1 MNPTP
6 KTQTPE
12 PETAE
17 EPKSVDPK
25 VEDAETEDSKTAD
38 LKAEGKAEASSE
50 DSAPAVVALDKQ
62 AEKPDEKQAG
72 TSGEASAEPEQ
83 AKDLADDGLS
93 DDGLSDDGLDEDL
106 DADDVPV
113 AASSGL
119 GAAAAAIVAVCL
131 GIVALTGTWSS
142 RVLAE
147 RQGLVGQLKTGQSGT
162 AEQQIAAIYGDAW
175 HLTATVNGVVALVAL
190 LVGVIVLTLPERA
203 TWVRPVALAGVVL
216 GFLGLLVSAGMYF
229 DLFAALPTAPT
240 AGS

>member
-1 MNPTP
+1 
-6 KTQTPE
+6 
-12 PETAE
+12 
-17 EPKSVDPK
+17 
-25 VEDAETEDSKTAD
+25 
-38 LKAEGKAEASSE
+38 
-50 DSAPAVVALDKQ
+50 
-62 AEKPDEKQAG
+62 
-72 TSGEASAEPEQ
+72 
-83 AKDLADDGLS
+83 
-93 DDGLSDDGLDEDL
+93 LDEDL

-190 LVGVIVLTLPERA
+190 LVGAIVLTLPERA